1 MMMLMKIKD
10 FFVLFWL
17 STFLVQAQDNS
28 LQLNF
33 QLKDTFL
40 FRDNSFYYVEF
51 AEQYISF
58 S

>member
-17 STFLVQAQDNS
+17 STFSVQAQDHS

-40 FRDNSFYYVEF
+40 FRDNSFYYIEF